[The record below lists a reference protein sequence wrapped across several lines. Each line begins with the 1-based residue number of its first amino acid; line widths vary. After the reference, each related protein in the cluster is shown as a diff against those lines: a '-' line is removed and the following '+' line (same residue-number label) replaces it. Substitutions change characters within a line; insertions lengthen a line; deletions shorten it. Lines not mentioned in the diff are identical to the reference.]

1 MSNEWE
7 ECKLVKWEMDNV
19 ENELHNES
27 MSLQRANPFWLLGD
41 EVIVK
46 KVVVLLEK
54 SF

>member
-1 MSNEWE
+1 
-7 ECKLVKWEMDNV
+7 MDNV

-46 KVVVLLEK
+46 KKAVVLLEK

>member
-1 MSNEWE
+1 
-7 ECKLVKWEMDNV
+7 MDNV
-19 ENELHNES
+19 ENELHNKS
-27 MSLQRANPFWLLGD
+27 MSLWRANPFWLLGD